1 MKKAIIIL
9 IIAIIA
15 IAGACLMLSNNE
27 VQNWQECY
35 YCGESYDAND
45 ENPYIMQYHT
55 LNVGEQSYEEGWI
68 CLDCQFGQL
77 NI

>member
-1 MKKAIIIL
+1 MKKAIIL

-15 IAGACLMLSNNE
+15 IAGACLMFSNNE
-27 VQNWQECY
+27 VQDWQECY

-68 CLDCQFGQL
+68 CLDCLGISL
-77 NI
+77 SN